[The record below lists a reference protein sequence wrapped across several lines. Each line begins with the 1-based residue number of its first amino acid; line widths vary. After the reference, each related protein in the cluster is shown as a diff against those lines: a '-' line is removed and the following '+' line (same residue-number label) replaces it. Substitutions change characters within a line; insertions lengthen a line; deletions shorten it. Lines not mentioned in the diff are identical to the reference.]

1 MDNTYFFLNQ
11 SRRGKNQMVL
21 RELLAPAGSYNIL
34 VVAINAGADAVYIA
48 GHRYGARA
56 FAHNFTSEEIEKAV
70 KYAHLNGASIHVT
83 VNTLF
88 NSKEILEVLKYVQFL
103 YRTGVDAVIVQDIG
117 LIYLL
122 NKYIPEM
129 EVHSSTQMTLR
140 DYNSILWAR
149 DEGIKRVIL
158 PREMEIDEIKSIND
172 RLKKDNVKM
181 DLEVFGHGSLC
192 YCISG
197 DCYMSSFISG
207 RSANRGAC
215 AQPCRSNYKL
225 RYKNHSI
232 NNGCLISTHD
242 LATFKHVKE
251 ISDAGIISLKIEGR
265 LKSEDYVA
273 TVVHAYRT
281 MIDNMNCE
289 DNDELIKSLQEE
301 LDLTFNRYY
310 TNGYIMHDSPG
321 EVMGRESSFH
331 QGLYL
336 GKIKSI
342 EDTLV
347 DIEFENENHPTLVKG
362 DGIGFKH
369 NNHIRGIYLDK
380 IIEQDANH
388 ILIDTT
394 RDIRVGS
401 EVYISYSKS
410 LHDKQKQ
417 YYNERIKSTIPISLD
432 ISCNKKMQ
440 MTVNVSFRANKKIVS
455 FGYKSERKF
464 DEAINKPVTEEMI
477 INQMSKTGDTPF
489 YINSIRV
496 NDFPDNLF
504 MPLAK
509 INNIRREV
517 LDIASQKL
525 LKSFIPDES
534 KQENIRKTIKKLA
547 KDSKNKTYDTEVAD
561 YVGLNVYVDNLEL
574 LTIANRNPINRIY
587 FDASYIYDNKNE
599 YFENIEE
606 LMIKAA
612 NIASDKEVVWVLSA
626 FTSDEDLNKIKEIH
640 DRLTDNNIHIS
651 IMGDSPSLTR
661 IFPDTNVYASHNLNI
676 WNNYSV
682 AMLDKNNFKAATISS
697 ELSKEEIEDLV
708 KKSQEYDTKLE
719 LIVQGNQEIMVSK
732 DDFSNLKGGFDLD
745 IDSGEY
751 VVLEDKD
758 NNKKYKIYFD
768 YNKQSHF
775 LNNDMLCLIDEI
787 DEIKQ
792 MGIENI
798 TLDCRFT
805 TPKYINKIINIY
817 IQRLRDEN
825 PTRLYSDSIKEISYS
840 KLNKGNYINKRVLED
855 LKSQKKRKKKR
866 Q

>member
-1 MDNTYFFLNQ
+1 
-11 SRRGKNQMVL
+11 MVL

-56 FAHNFTSEEIEKAV
+56 FAQNFTSEEIQKAV
-70 KYAHLNGASIHVT
+70 RYAHLNGASIHVT

-88 NSKEILEVLKYVQFL
+88 NSSEILEVLKYVQFL
-103 YRTGVDAVIVQDIG
+103 YRSGVDAVIVQDIG
-117 LIYLL
+117 LVYLL
-122 NKYIPEM
+122 NKFIPEM

-140 DYNSILWAR
+140 DYNSVLWAK

-215 AQPCRSNYKL
+215 AQPCRSMYKL
-225 RYKNHSI
+225 KYKNHSI

-251 ISDAGIISLKIEGR
+251 ISDAGICSLKIEGR

-273 TVVHAYRT
+273 TVVNAYRS
-281 MIDNMNCE
+281 MIDNM
-289 DNDELIKSLQEE
+289 DNENNSDLIKSLQEE

-310 TNGYIMHDSPG
+310 TNGYIMHDTPG

-336 GKIKSI
+336 GKIISI

-347 DIEFENENHPTLVKG
+347 DIEFDSEDHPTLVKG

-380 IIEQDANH
+380 IVEQDSKH

-401 EVYISYSKS
+401 EVYISYSKT

-417 YYNERIKSTIPISLD
+417 YVQEKIKSTIPISLD
-432 ISCNKKMQ
+432 ITCNNKRQ
-440 MTVNVSFRANKKIVS
+440 MSVNVSFRANGKIVS
-455 FGYKSERKF
+455 FGYKSKRKF
-464 DEAINKPVTEEMI
+464 DDAINKPVTEDMI
-477 INQMSKTGDTPF
+477 IAQMSKTGDTPF
-489 YINSIRV
+489 FIKSIKV
-496 NDFPDNLF
+496 TDLPDNLF

-517 LDIASQKL
+517 LDIASEKL
-525 LKSFIPDES
+525 LKSFIPDETKS
-534 KQENIRKTIKKLA
+534 DEIRKNIKKFV
-547 KDSKNKTYDTEVAD
+547 KKNNNIKETNESSNYI
-561 YVGLNVYVDNLEL
+561 GLNVYVDNLEL

-587 FDASYIYDNKNE
+587 FDASYIYDNKE
-599 YFENIEE
+599 DYFNNIED
-606 LMIKAA
+606 LLRQASK
-612 NIASDKEVVWVLSA
+612 IASDKELVWVLSA
-626 FTSDEDLNKIKEIH
+626 FTSDEDLDKIVKIH
-640 DRLTDNNIHIS
+640 ERLSKDNIHIS

-661 IFPDTNVYASHNLNI
+661 TFANTNVYGSHNLNI

-697 ELSKEEIEDLV
+697 ELSKEEIEELV
-708 KKSQEYDTKLE
+708 RKSKKYDTKLE

-732 DDFSNLKGGFDLD
+732 DDFSNLNGGIDLD
-745 IDSGEY
+745 IESDEY

-787 DEIKQ
+787 DELRD
-792 MGIENI
+792 MGIDSI

-805 TPKYINKIINIY
+805 TAKYISKIISIY

-825 PTRLYSDSIKEISYS
+825 PTRLYSESIKEISYS

-855 LKSQKKRKKKR
+855 LKSQQKRKRKR

>member
-1 MDNTYFFLNQ
+1 
-11 SRRGKNQMVL
+11 
-21 RELLAPAGSYNIL
+21 
-34 VVAINAGADAVYIA
+34 
-48 GHRYGARA
+48 
-56 FAHNFTSEEIEKAV
+56 
-70 KYAHLNGASIHVT
+70 
-83 VNTLF
+83 
-88 NSKEILEVLKYVQFL
+88 
-103 YRTGVDAVIVQDIG
+103 
-117 LIYLL
+117 
-122 NKYIPEM
+122 
-129 EVHSSTQMTLR
+129 
-140 DYNSILWAR
+140 
-149 DEGIKRVIL
+149 
-158 PREMEIDEIKSIND
+158 
-172 RLKKDNVKM
+172 
-181 DLEVFGHGSLC
+181 
-192 YCISG
+192 
-197 DCYMSSFISG
+197 
-207 RSANRGAC
+207 
-215 AQPCRSNYKL
+215 
-225 RYKNHSI
+225 
-232 NNGCLISTHD
+232 
-242 LATFKHVKE
+242 
-251 ISDAGIISLKIEGR
+251 
-265 LKSEDYVA
+265 
-273 TVVHAYRT
+273 
-281 MIDNMNCE
+281 
-289 DNDELIKSLQEE
+289 
-301 LDLTFNRYY
+301 
-310 TNGYIMHDSPG
+310 
-321 EVMGRESSFH
+321 
-331 QGLYL
+331 
-336 GKIKSI
+336 
-342 EDTLV
+342 
-347 DIEFENENHPTLVKG
+347 
-362 DGIGFKH
+362 
-369 NNHIRGIYLDK
+369 
-380 IIEQDANH
+380 
-388 ILIDTT
+388 
-394 RDIRVGS
+394 
-401 EVYISYSKS
+401 
-410 LHDKQKQ
+410 
-417 YYNERIKSTIPISLD
+417 
-432 ISCNKKMQ
+432 MQ

-547 KDSKNKTYDTEVAD
+547 KDSKNKTYDTEVAG

-587 FDASYIYDNKNE
+587 FDASYIYDNKDE

>member
-1 MDNTYFFLNQ
+1 
-11 SRRGKNQMVL
+11 MVL
-21 RELLAPAGSYNIL
+21 RELLAPAGNYDIL

-56 FAHNFTSEEIEKAV
+56 FAQNFTSEEIEKAV
-70 KYAHLNGASIHVT
+70 RYAHLNGASIHVT

-88 NSKEILEVLKYVQFL
+88 NSSEILEVLKYVQFL
-103 YRTGVDAVIVQDIG
+103 YRSGVDAVIVQDIG

-122 NKYIPEM
+122 KKYIPEM

-158 PREMEIDEIKSIND
+158 PREMEIDEIRSISD

-242 LATFKHVKE
+242 LSTFRYVKE

-265 LKSEDYVA
+265 LKSEDYVS
-273 TVVHAYRT
+273 TVVNAYRT
-281 MIDNMNCE
+281 MIDNMNNE
-289 DNDELIKSLQEE
+289 DNDELVESLQEE
-301 LDLTFNRYY
+301 LDLTFNRYF

-347 DIEFENENHPTLVKG
+347 DIEFENDNHPTLVKG

-380 IIEQDANH
+380 IIEQDDNH

-401 EVYISYSKS
+401 EVYISYSKT

-417 YYNERIKSTIPISLD
+417 YREEHIKSTVPISLD

-440 MTVNVSFRANKKIVS
+440 MAVNASFKANGKIIS

-464 DEAINKPVTEEMI
+464 DKAINKPVTEEMI
-477 INQMSKTGDTPF
+477 VNQMSKTGDTPF
-489 YINSIRV
+489 LIKNIRV

-509 INNIRREV
+509 INNIRRKV
-517 LDIASQKL
+517 LEIACDKL
-525 LKSFIPDES
+525 LKSFIPDEI
-534 KQENIRKTIKKLA
+534 KQDETRKTIKKLA
-547 KDSKNKTYDTEVAD
+547 KESKNNEYANEKAT

-587 FDASYIYDNKNE
+587 FDASYIYDNKE
-599 YFENIEE
+599 DYFENIEDI
-606 LMIKAA
+606 LRQAA
-612 NIASDKEVVWVLSA
+612 GIASDKEVVWVLSA
-626 FTSDEDLNKIKEIH
+626 FTSDEDLDKIKRIH
-640 DRLTDNNIHIS
+640 EKLSDENIHIS
-651 IMGDSPSLTR
+651 VMGDSPSLTR
-661 IFPDTNVYASHNLNI
+661 SFPNTNVYASHNLNI

-682 AMLDKNNFKAATISS
+682 AMLEKNNFKAATISS

-708 KKSQEYDTKLE
+708 RKSGEYDTKLE

-745 IDSGEY
+745 IESGEY

-768 YNKQSHF
+768 YNRQSHF

-787 DEIKQ
+787 DEIKN

-798 TLDCRFT
+798 ALDCRFT
-805 TPKYINKIINIY
+805 TANYINKIINLY

-825 PTRLYSDSIKEISYS
+825 PSRVYSDSIKEISYS